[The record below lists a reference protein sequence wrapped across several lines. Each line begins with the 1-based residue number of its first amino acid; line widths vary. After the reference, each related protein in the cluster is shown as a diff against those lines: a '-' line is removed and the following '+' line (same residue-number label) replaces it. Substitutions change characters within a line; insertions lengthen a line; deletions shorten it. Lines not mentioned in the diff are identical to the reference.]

1 MTALFESIFKRRT
14 GIAMQKQKLFV
25 LGANRRA
32 GADSLS
38 YQERFEITGR
48 NTGNLLIGNGLYR
61 QLQYAR
67 WGGASVSNPPGYIK
81 EKFDRIVLPSANYL
95 NRHFDLSAWARFVE
109 SVDLPCLMVG
119 LGAQAPD
126 KKTVL
131 TDIPK
136 GTIRFIKA
144 VAERSESIGV
154 RGHYTAEVLK
164 KLGINN
170 IDVVGCPSFYTNLS
184 KPPDVTKKRF
194 KGIKEIV
201 ITGSSN
207 VISHSYN
214 PTLAGQVERKLFR
227 MADTENF
234 AYVLQS
240 ELPEILYLEKTDATR
255 KLALKQSAKVLG
267 YASVDAYAA
276 TICRTGKVFFDV
288 QEWFNWMRKQEF
300 VIGTRLHGAVAALLQ
315 GVPALIICHDTRT
328 KEMCELM
335 RFPHISLSDAEDL
348 SLEDMYEQ
356 AAFRTM
362 HDRYVHMCS
371 RYVAFLEKNGVPHKF

>member
-1 MTALFESIFKRRT
+1 
-14 GIAMQKQKLFV
+14 MQKERLFV
-25 LGANRRA
+25 LGANHRA
-32 GADSLS
+32 GSDNLS
-38 YQERFEITGR
+38 YQERFEIIGY

-61 QLQYAR
+61 ELQYAK
-67 WGGASVSNPPGYIK
+67 WGGGAISNPPEYIR

-95 NRHFDLSAWARFVE
+95 HRHFDLSAWARFVE

-136 GTIRFIKA
+136 GTIQFIRA

-154 RGHYTAEVLK
+154 RGHYTAEMLK

-170 IDVVGCPSFYTNLS
+170 IDTIGCPSFYTNLS
-184 KPPDVTKKRF
+184 RPLDVTKKAFRDV
-194 KGIKEIV
+194 KKIV
-201 ITGSSN
+201 ATGSSN
-207 VISHSYN
+207 VIPHSYN

-227 MADTENF
+227 MADIENF
-234 AYVLQS
+234 PYVLQS
-240 ELPEILYLEKTDATR
+240 ELPEILYLEKADANR
-255 KLALKQSAKVLG
+255 KLALKQSAKALG

-276 TICRTGKVFFDV
+276 TIRRIGKIFFDV
-288 QEWFNWMRKQEF
+288 QEWFNWIGKQEF
-300 VIGTRLHGAVAALLQ
+300 VIGTRLHGSVAALLQ
-315 GVPALIICHDTRT
+315 GVPALIICHDMRT

-356 AAFRTM
+356 AAFREM
-362 HDRYVHMCS
+362 YGRYVHMCS
-371 RYVAFLEKNGVPHKF
+371 RYVAFLEKNGMQHKF